1 MASIGNITFACKDPA
16 VLAAFWASVLG
27 YRVQAVSAEFLEALE
42 AEGIDL
48 NMAAAIID
56 PEGMGPRLFFEKK
69 DKTPT
74 ETAPLHLDINVS
86 DRVSE
91 VRRLVALG
99 AQEIETITR
108 TIGPYEEV
116 WTYMRDPEGNGFCVQ

>member
-16 VLAAFWASVLG
+16 VLAAFWASLLG

-91 VRRLVALG
+91 VRRMVDLG
-99 AQEIETITR
+99 ATEVETKSR
-108 TIGPYEEV
+108 TVGPYTEV